1 MPDADQKPSGTPI
14 WLWPLIAVLAIVAI
28 GLYYWTG
35 HRATMAP
42 PVAQTPPAT
51 PAPAPVAQTP
61 PATPAPAPVAQTPP
75 ATPAPAPVAQTPPAT
90 PAPAPVAQTPPATP
104 APSPVAQTPP
114 ATPAPS
120 PVAQTPPAT
129 PAPAPV
135 AQTPPATPAPAPVA
149 QTPPATPAPAPVA
162 QTPPATPASSPVAQT
177 PPAPSPAAQ
186 AAAVAPATEPPRLE
200 LNNEDGVVHVTG
212 AVHDEGAKVSIL
224 DALKS
229 VFGAD
234 KVQGDITVDANR
246 DPAPWMAKLS
256 DALASLK
263 TGGVEAVFDGN
274 SVNVGGAIGDAD
286 HDRIIAA
293 LKSALGDSLSFG
305 VLRDHAADPSTANGK
320 ATTELTS
327 LQPGFAPKDLIAT
340 LNKSIVNFPS
350 DSAEVPASM
359 DAFLRSAATDLKQL
373 RPGHVIEIAGY
384 TDNTGDPALNVAL
397 SQKRAE
403 AVRDALIKDGADPD
417 MLIAKG
423 YGSADPIASNDTPE
437 GRLRNRRIE
446 YRVVKTP

>member
-28 GLYYWTG
+28 GLYYWNG
-35 HRATMAP
+35 QRATTAP

-51 PAPAPVAQTP
+51 PAPSAVAQS
-61 PATPAPAPVAQTPP
+61 
-75 ATPAPAPVAQTPPAT
+75 
-90 PAPAPVAQTPPATP
+90 PPATP
-104 APSPVAQTPP
+104 APSPLAQTPAPSPLAQTPP
-114 ATPAPS
+114 ATPVP
-120 PVAQTPPAT
+120 TPD
-129 PAPAPV
+129 
-135 AQTPPATPAPAPVA
+135 
-149 QTPPATPAPAPVA
+149 
-162 QTPPATPASSPVAQT
+162 
-177 PPAPSPAAQ
+177 AQ

-200 LNNEDGVVHVTG
+200 LNYEGGVAHVTG

-246 DPAPWMAKLS
+246 DPAPWLAKFS

-263 TGGVEAVFDGN
+263 TGGVEAVFDGD

-286 HDRIIAA
+286 RDRIIVA
-293 LKSALGDSLSFG
+293 LKGALGDSLSFG
-305 VLRDHAADPSTANGK
+305 VLRDHAADPASANGK

-327 LQPGFAPKDLIAT
+327 LQSGFAPKDLIAT

-373 RPGHVIEIAGY
+373 RAGHVIEIAGY

-403 AVRDALIKDGADPD
+403 AVRDALIKDGADPA

-423 YGSADPIASNDTPE
+423 YGSVDPIASNDTPE

>member
-28 GLYYWTG
+28 GLYYWTSQ
-35 HRATMAP
+35 RATTAP

-61 PATPAPAPVAQTPP
+61 AATPAPAPVAQTPAATPAPAPVAQTPP

-104 APSPVAQTPP
+104 APSAVAQTSAATPAPSAVAQTPP

-120 PVAQTPPAT
+120 AVAQTPPAT
-129 PAPAPV
+129 
-135 AQTPPATPAPAPVA
+135 
-149 QTPPATPAPAPVA
+149 
-162 QTPPATPASSPVAQT
+162 
-177 PPAPSPAAQ
+177 PAPSPAAQ

-246 DPAPWMAKLS
+246 DPAPWLAKLS

-263 TGGVEAVFDGN
+263 TGGVEAVFDGD

-286 HDRIIAA
+286 RDRIIVA
-293 LKSALGDSLSFG
+293 LKGALGDSLSFG
-305 VLRDHAADPSTANGK
+305 VLRDHAADPASANGK
-320 ATTELTS
+320 ATNELTS
-327 LQPGFAPKDLIAT
+327 LQSGFAPKDLIAT

-373 RPGHVIEIAGY
+373 RAGHVIEIAGY
-384 TDNTGDPALNVAL
+384 TDNTGDPALNVTL

-403 AVRDALIKDGADPD
+403 AVRDALIKDGADPA

>member
-28 GLYYWTG
+28 GLYYWNG
-35 HRATMAP
+35 QRATMAP

-51 PAPAPVAQTP
+51 PAPAPVVQTP
-61 PATPAPAPVAQTPP
+61 AAT
-75 ATPAPAPVAQTPPAT
+75 PAT

-104 APSPVAQTPP
+104 APSAVAQTPP
-114 ATPAPS
+114 ATPAHA
-120 PVAQTPPAT
+120 PVTQTPAAT
-129 PAPAPV
+129 
-135 AQTPPATPAPAPVA
+135 
-149 QTPPATPAPAPVA
+149 
-162 QTPPATPASSPVAQT
+162 
-177 PPAPSPAAQ
+177 PAPSPAAQ

-246 DPAPWMAKLS
+246 DPAPWLAKIS

-263 TGGVEAVFDGN
+263 TGGVETVFDGD

-286 HDRIIAA
+286 RDRIIAA

-305 VLRDHAADPSTANGK
+305 VLRDHAADPSSANGK

-327 LQPGFAPKDLIAT
+327 LQSGFAPKDLIAT

-359 DAFLRSAATDLKQL
+359 DAFLRSAVTDLKQL
-373 RPGHVIEIAGY
+373 RAGHVIEIAGY

-403 AVRDALIKDGADPD
+403 AVRDALIKDGADPA

>member
-1 MPDADQKPSGTPI
+1 MASHCRLGYSRHWTVLLDRRAREDGAARRADAARDGRSFARSRRRRLRRPLLRPSRRRR
-14 WLWPLIAVLAIVAI
+14 LRRPLL
-28 GLYYWTG
+28 
-35 HRATMAP
+35 RPSRRRPPATAAP
-42 PVAQTPPAT
+42 SPLAQTPPAT

-61 PATPAPAPVAQTPP
+61 PA
-75 ATPAPAPVAQTPPAT
+75 
-90 PAPAPVAQTPPATP
+90 
-104 APSPVAQTPP
+104 PSPVAQ
-114 ATPAPS
+114 
-120 PVAQTPPAT
+120 
-129 PAPAPV
+129 
-135 AQTPPATPAPAPVA
+135 
-149 QTPPATPAPAPVA
+149 
-162 QTPPATPASSPVAQT
+162 
-177 PPAPSPAAQ
+177 AA
-186 AAAVAPATEPPRLE
+186 APATEPPRLE

-224 DALKS
+224 NALKS

-234 KVQGDITVDANR
+234 KVQGDIAVDANR
-246 DPAPWMAKLS
+246 DPAPWRAKLS

-263 TGGVEAVFDGN
+263 TGGVEAVFDGD

-286 HDRIIAA
+286 RDRIIAA
-293 LKSALGDSLSFG
+293 LKSALGDRLSFG
-305 VLRDHAADPSTANGK
+305 VLRDHAADPSSANGK

-327 LQPGFAPKDLIAT
+327 LPAGFAPKDLIAT

-373 RPGHVIEIAGY
+373 RAGHVIEIAGY

-403 AVRDALIKDGADPD
+403 AVRDALIKDGADPA

>member
-28 GLYYWTG
+28 GLYYWNG
-35 HRATMAP
+35 QRATMAP

-61 PATPAPAPVAQTPP
+61 PATPAPAPVAQTPAATPAPAPVAQTPP

-90 PAPAPVAQTPPATP
+90 PLGARRDAAPAPVAQTPPATP

-120 PVAQTPPAT
+120 PLAQTPPAT
-129 PAPAPV
+129 
-135 AQTPPATPAPAPVA
+135 
-149 QTPPATPAPAPVA
+149 
-162 QTPPATPASSPVAQT
+162 
-177 PPAPSPAAQ
+177 PAPSPAAQ

-246 DPAPWMAKLS
+246 DPAPWLAKLS

-263 TGGVEAVFDGN
+263 TGGVEAVFDGD

-286 HDRIIAA
+286 RDRIIAA

-305 VLRDHAADPSTANGK
+305 VLRDHAADPSSANGK

-359 DAFLRSAATDLKQL
+359 DAFLRSAAADLKQL
-373 RPGHVIEIAGY
+373 RAGHVIEIAGY

-403 AVRDALIKDGADPD
+403 AVRDALIKDGADPA

>member
-1 MPDADQKPSGTPI
+1 M
-14 WLWPLIAVLAIVAI
+14 
-28 GLYYWTG
+28 
-35 HRATMAP
+35 
-42 PVAQTPPAT
+42 
-51 PAPAPVAQTP
+51 
-61 PATPAPAPVAQTPP
+61 
-75 ATPAPAPVAQTPPAT
+75 
-90 PAPAPVAQTPPATP
+90 
-104 APSPVAQTPP
+104 
-114 ATPAPS
+114 
-120 PVAQTPPAT
+120 
-129 PAPAPV
+129 
-135 AQTPPATPAPAPVA
+135 
-149 QTPPATPAPAPVA
+149 
-162 QTPPATPASSPVAQT
+162 
-177 PPAPSPAAQ
+177 
-186 AAAVAPATEPPRLE
+186 
-200 LNNEDGVVHVTG
+200 
-212 AVHDEGAKVSIL
+212 
-224 DALKS
+224 
-229 VFGAD
+229 
-234 KVQGDITVDANR
+234 QGDITVDAKR
-246 DPAPWMAKLS
+246 DPAPWLAKLS

-263 TGGVEAVFDGN
+263 TGGVEAVFDGD

-286 HDRIIAA
+286 RDRIIVA

-327 LQPGFAPKDLIAT
+327 LQSGFAPKDLIAT

-373 RPGHVIEIAGY
+373 RAGHVIEIAGY

-403 AVRDALIKDGADPD
+403 AVRDALIKDGADPA

>member
-35 HRATMAP
+35 ERATMAP
-42 PVAQTPPAT
+42 PVAQTSPATPGPAPVAQTPPATPAPSPVAQTPAAT

-61 PATPAPAPVAQTPP
+61 PATPAPAPVT
-75 ATPAPAPVAQTPPAT
+75 
-90 PAPAPVAQTPPATP
+90 
-104 APSPVAQTPP
+104 QTPP

-135 AQTPPATPAPAPVA
+135 AQTPSAAAAP
-149 QTPPATPAPAPVA
+149 
-162 QTPPATPASSPVAQT
+162 SPVAQ
-177 PPAPSPAAQ
+177 S
-186 AAAVAPATEPPRLE
+186 AVAAPATKLPTLE
-200 LNNEDGVVHVTG
+200 LSNEDGVAHVTG

-229 VFGAD
+229 VFGAN
-234 KVQGDITVDANR
+234 KVQGNIAVDANR
-246 DPAPWMAKLS
+246 DPASWLPKLG
-256 DALASLK
+256 DALAALK
-263 TGGVEAVFDGN
+263 MRGVEAVFDGD
-274 SVNVGGAIGDAD
+274 SVNVGGTIGDAD
-286 HDRIIAA
+286 RDRIIAS
-293 LKSALGDSLSFG
+293 LKSAFGEGLSFG
-305 VLRDHAADPSTANGK
+305 VLRNHAADAARANNR

-327 LQPGFAPKDLIAT
+327 LNSAFESGFAPEDLIAA
-340 LNKSIVNFPS
+340 LNKSIVSFPS
-350 DSAEVPASM
+350 ASAEVPASM
-359 DAFLRSAATDLKQL
+359 APFLRNAAAGLTQL
-373 RPGHVIEIAGY
+373 RTGQVLEIAGY

-403 AVRDALIKDGADPD
+403 AVRDALIKYGADPA

-423 YGSADPIASNDTPE
+423 YGSADPIASNDTSE

-446 YRVVKTP
+446 YHVVRTP

>member
-1 MPDADQKPSGTPI
+1 MPDADPKPSGAPS
-14 WLWPLIAVLAIVAI
+14 WLWPLIGAVVIIAV

-35 HRATMAP
+35 QRATTAP
-42 PVAQTPPAT
+42 PVAETPPATPAASPVAQTPAATPAPSPVAQQTTPATPAPSPVAQQTPPAT
-51 PAPAPVAQTP
+51 PAPSSVAQTP
-61 PATPAPAPVAQTPP
+61 A
-75 ATPAPAPVAQTPPAT
+75 
-90 PAPAPVAQTPPATP
+90 ATP

-114 ATPAPS
+114 TTPAPS
-120 PVAQTPPAT
+120 SV
-129 PAPAPV
+129 
-135 AQTPPATPAPAPVA
+135 
-149 QTPPATPAPAPVA
+149 
-162 QTPPATPASSPVAQT
+162 
-177 PPAPSPAAQ
+177 AQ
-186 AAAVAPATEPPRLE
+186 AAAVAQAAKPPRLE
-200 LNNEDGVVHVTG
+200 FNNEDGVAHITG
-212 AVHDEGAKVSIL
+212 AVHDEGAKDSIL

-234 KVQGDITVDANR
+234 KVQGDIIVDPKR
-246 DPAPWMAKLS
+246 DPAPWRVKLA

-263 TGGVEAVFDGN
+263 TPGVEIVFDGD

-286 HDRIIAA
+286 RDRIIAA
-293 LKSALGDSLSFG
+293 LKSAFGEGLSYG
-305 VLRDHAADPSTANGK
+305 VLRDHAADPSSANNK

-327 LQPGFAPKDLIAT
+327 LQSGFDAKDLIAT

-350 DSAEVPASM
+350 DSAEVPASTE
-359 DAFLRSAATDLKQL
+359 AFLRSAATELKKL
-373 RPGHVIEIAGY
+373 RAGTVIEIAGY

-403 AVRDALIKDGADPD
+403 AVRDALIKDGADPA

-446 YRVVKTP
+446 YHVVKTP

>member
-28 GLYYWTG
+28 GLYYWTSQ
-35 HRATMAP
+35 RATTAP
-42 PVAQTPPAT
+42 PVAQTPPATPAPAPLAQTPPAT

-61 PATPAPAPVAQTPP
+61 PGTPAPSAVAQQAPASDACSFARRADARAAPLLRPSRRRRPRATPPAPPAPAPVAQTPP
-75 ATPAPAPVAQTPPAT
+75 ATPASSPVAETPPAT

-120 PVAQTPPAT
+120 AVAQTPP
-129 PAPAPV
+129 
-135 AQTPPATPAPAPVA
+135 
-149 QTPPATPAPAPVA
+149 
-162 QTPPATPASSPVAQT
+162 
-177 PPAPSPAAQ
+177 
-186 AAAVAPATEPPRLE
+186 APATEPPRLE

-246 DPAPWMAKLS
+246 DPAPWLAKLS

-263 TGGVEAVFDGN
+263 TGGVEAVFDGD

-286 HDRIIAA
+286 RDRIIAA

-327 LQPGFAPKDLIAT
+327 LQSGFAPKDLIAA

-373 RPGHVIEIAGY
+373 RAGHVIEIAGY

-403 AVRDALIKDGADPD
+403 AVRDALIKDGADPA

>member
-28 GLYYWTG
+28 GLYYWNG
-35 HRATMAP
+35 QRATMAP

-51 PAPAPVAQTP
+51 PAPAPVVQTP
-61 PATPAPAPVAQTPP
+61 AAT
-75 ATPAPAPVAQTPPAT
+75 PAT

-104 APSPVAQTPP
+104 APSAVAQTPP
-114 ATPAPS
+114 ATPAHA
-120 PVAQTPPAT
+120 PVTQTPAAT
-129 PAPAPV
+129 
-135 AQTPPATPAPAPVA
+135 
-149 QTPPATPAPAPVA
+149 
-162 QTPPATPASSPVAQT
+162 
-177 PPAPSPAAQ
+177 PAPSPAAQ

-246 DPAPWMAKLS
+246 DPAPWLAKIS

-263 TGGVEAVFDGN
+263 TGGVETVFDGD

-286 HDRIIAA
+286 RDRIIAA

-305 VLRDHAADPSTANGK
+305 VLRDHAADPSSANGK

-327 LQPGFAPKDLIAT
+327 LQSGFAPKDLIAT

-373 RPGHVIEIAGY
+373 RAGHVIEIAGY

-403 AVRDALIKDGADPD
+403 AVRDALIKDGADPA

>member
-1 MPDADQKPSGTPI
+1 MASHCRLGYSRHWTVLLDRPARDDGAARRADAARDARSFARRADAACDARSCARRADAARDARSFARRADAARDARSFARRADAARDARSFARRADAARDARSFARSRRRRLRRPLLRPSRRRR
-14 WLWPLIAVLAIVAI
+14 PLLRP
-28 GLYYWTG
+28 L
-35 HRATMAP
+35 
-42 PVAQTPPAT
+42 
-51 PAPAPVAQTP
+51 
-61 PATPAPAPVAQTPP
+61 
-75 ATPAPAPVAQTPPAT
+75 
-90 PAPAPVAQTPPATP
+90 
-104 APSPVAQTPP
+104 
-114 ATPAPS
+114 
-120 PVAQTPPAT
+120 
-129 PAPAPV
+129 
-135 AQTPPATPAPAPVA
+135 
-149 QTPPATPAPAPVA
+149 
-162 QTPPATPASSPVAQT
+162 
-177 PPAPSPAAQ
+177 AQ

-246 DPAPWMAKLS
+246 DPAPWLAKLS

-286 HDRIIAA
+286 RDRIIAA

-305 VLRDHAADPSTANGK
+305 VLRDHAADPSSANDK
-320 ATTELTS
+320 ATNELTS

-359 DAFLRSAATDLKQL
+359 DAFLRSAATGLKQL
-373 RPGHVIEIAGY
+373 RAGHVIEIAGY

-403 AVRDALIKDGADPD
+403 AVRDALIKDGADPA

>member
-1 MPDADQKPSGTPI
+1 MPDADQKPSGTPS

-28 GLYYWTG
+28 GLYYWTSQ
-35 HRATMAP
+35 RATTAP

-51 PAPAPVAQTP
+51 PAPASVAQTP
-61 PATPAPAPVAQTPP
+61 A
-75 ATPAPAPVAQTPPAT
+75 AT

-120 PVAQTPPAT
+120 PL
-129 PAPAPV
+129 
-135 AQTPPATPAPAPVA
+135 
-149 QTPPATPAPAPVA
+149 
-162 QTPPATPASSPVAQT
+162 AQT
-177 PPAPSPAAQ
+177 PPAPSPLAQ
-186 AAAVAPATEPPRLE
+186 TSPVAPATEPPRLE

-234 KVQGDITVDANR
+234 KVQGDITVDAKR
-246 DPAPWMAKLS
+246 DPAPWLAKLS

-263 TGGVEAVFDGN
+263 TGGVEAVFDGD

-286 HDRIIAA
+286 RDRIIAA

-305 VLRDHAADPSTANGK
+305 VLRDHAADPSSANNK
-320 ATTELTS
+320 ATNELTS
-327 LQPGFAPKDLIAT
+327 LQSGFAPKDLIAT

-350 DSAEVPASM
+350 DSAEVPPSM
-359 DAFLRSAATDLKQL
+359 EPFLRNAATALKQL
-373 RPGHVIEIAGY
+373 RPGYVLEIAGY

-403 AVRDALIKDGADPD
+403 AVRDALIKDGADPAT
-417 MLIAKG
+417 LIAKG

>member
-28 GLYYWTG
+28 GLYYWNG
-35 HRATMAP
+35 QRATMAP
-42 PVAQTPPAT
+42 PVAQTPPAAPAPAPVAQT
-51 PAPAPVAQTP
+51 PAATPTPAPVAQTP

-104 APSPVAQTPP
+104 APSPL
-114 ATPAPS
+114 
-120 PVAQTPPAT
+120 AQTPPAT

-149 QTPPATPAPAPVA
+149 QTPPAT
-162 QTPPATPASSPVAQT
+162 
-177 PPAPSPAAQ
+177 PAPSPAAQ

-246 DPAPWMAKLS
+246 DPAPWRAKLS

-263 TGGVEAVFDGN
+263 TGGVEAVFDGD

-286 HDRIIAA
+286 RDRIIVA

-305 VLRDHAADPSTANGK
+305 VLRDHAADPSTANDK
-320 ATTELTS
+320 ATNELTS

-359 DAFLRSAATDLKQL
+359 DAFLRSAATGLKQL
-373 RPGHVIEIAGY
+373 RAGHVLEIAGY

>member
-35 HRATMAP
+35 ERGKMAP

-51 PAPAPVAQTP
+51 AAPSPL
-61 PATPAPAPVAQTPP
+61 
-75 ATPAPAPVAQTPPAT
+75 AQTPPAT

-114 ATPAPS
+114 ATAAPS
-120 PVAQTPPAT
+120 PLAQTPPAT

-135 AQTPPATPAPAPVA
+135 AQTPPAP
-149 QTPPATPAPAPVA
+149 
-162 QTPPATPASSPVAQT
+162 SPVAQ
-177 PPAPSPAAQ
+177 AA
-186 AAAVAPATEPPRLE
+186 APATEPPRLE

-224 DALKS
+224 NALKS

-234 KVQGDITVDANR
+234 KVQGDIAVDANR
-246 DPAPWMAKLS
+246 DPAPWRAKLS

-263 TGGVEAVFDGN
+263 TGGVEAVFDGD

-286 HDRIIAA
+286 RDRIIAA
-293 LKSALGDSLSFG
+293 LKSALGDRLSFG
-305 VLRDHAADPSTANGK
+305 VLRDHAADPSSANGK

-327 LQPGFAPKDLIAT
+327 LPAGFAPKDLIAT

-359 DAFLRSAATDLKQL
+359 DAFLRSAATGLKQL
-373 RPGHVIEIAGY
+373 RAGHVIEIAGY

-403 AVRDALIKDGADPD
+403 AVRDALIKDGADPA